1 MRYLPVLLLLLSA
14 ALPAWSQSESPGRL
28 FFTPQQRAALDRE
41 RALGLNQRPSNTL
54 DGDASYT
61 FDGEVRRSSG
71 KNTRWINGVP
81 LTTATRKPEVAAGDT
96 YHPAT
101 GERESVIGDGRIV
114 VQRKP
119 ATP

>member
-1 MRYLPVLLLLLSA
+1 MKRLPLFFLLLSA
-14 ALPAWSQSESPGRL
+14 ALPAWPQSDTLGRL
-28 FFTPQQRAALDRE
+28 FFTPQQRTALDRE
-41 RALGLNQRPSNTL
+41 RLLGLNQRPSTL
-54 DGDASYT
+54 DGDASYI

-81 LTTATRKPEVAAGDT
+81 QTTATRKPEVAAGDT

-101 GERESVIGDGRIV
+101 GERESVIGDGKIV